1 MIILMRHGQD
11 RDNARGILN
20 GHRDLD
26 LTELGRSQVQLIAEQ
41 LRDVSLDVIVTSP
54 LKRAYASAEI
64 VANHLNCV
72 QLVVNNDLIERDF
85 GCLTGKPIAEIPYYA
100 STILTVDGINYFLDA
115 PGAESF
121 PALLNRVRGVLQSL
135 QATYPDQNLLL
146 VTHGDSIKML
156 RAAYYGWDWEKGLKT
171 PNPDNA
177 GLVRLGSFDP
187 TYIKG

>member
-26 LTELGRSQVQLIAEQ
+26 LTDLGRSQVQLRAEQ
-41 LRDVSLDVIVTSP
+41 LREVSLDVIITSP
-54 LKRAYASAEI
+54 LKRAYASARI

-72 QLVVNNDLIERDF
+72 QIEVNKNLIERDF
-85 GCLTGKPIAEIPYYA
+85 GCLTGKSIAEIPHYA
-100 STILTVDGINYFLDA
+100 STILIVDGVNYFLDA
-115 PGAESF
+115 LGAESF
-121 PALLNRVRGVLQSL
+121 PALLNRAKGILQSL
-135 QATYPDQNLLL
+135 QVTHPDQNLLL
-146 VTHGDSIKML
+146 VTHGDLIKML

-177 GLVRLGSFDP
+177 GLVYLH
-187 TYIKG
+187 KQ